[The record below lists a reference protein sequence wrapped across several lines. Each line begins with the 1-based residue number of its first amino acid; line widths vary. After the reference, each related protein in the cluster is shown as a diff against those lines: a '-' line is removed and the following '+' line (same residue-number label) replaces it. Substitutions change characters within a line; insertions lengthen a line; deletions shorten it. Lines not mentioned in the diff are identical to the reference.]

1 MSKHNN
7 HANPAEQKNPLTT
20 PKTEVNELI
29 ERFVSSGCISAI
41 TRLKDECMALRY
53 ERDRLRQENERART
67 AFAQLENVVKEK
79 DRAFTVVLIERD
91 AWHKTA
97 EEVDKRR
104 HQASVRCEIADGR
117 AKIWQILWFVTF
129 LGFVLVVAAKFFA
142 R

>member
-7 HANPAEQKNPLTT
+7 KPSEQKNPLTT
-20 PKTEVNELI
+20 PKSEANKVI
-29 ERFVSSGCISAI
+29 ERIVSTGCLGAI
-41 TRLKDECMALRY
+41 FRLRQENIALRV

-97 EEVDKRR
+97 DEVAKGSN
-104 HQASVRCEIADGR
+104 QAFVRCEIAEGR
-117 AKIWQILWFVTF
+117 VKIWQILWFVTF

>member
-7 HANPAEQKNPLTT
+7 HAKPSEQKKPVSTL
-20 PKTEVNELI
+20 KTEPNNLI
-29 ERFVSSGCISAI
+29 ERIVSTGCLGAI
-41 TRLKDECMALRY
+41 IRLKDDNVALRV

-104 HQASVRCEIADGR
+104 HQAFVRCEIAEGR
-117 AKIWQILWFVTF
+117 AKIWQILWFVTS